1 MTFIG
6 CFIWM
11 QHNKQLTETAEK
23 LLKLSIKESFN
34 RNAWFWKTPQFS
46 ILKLKSKT
54 LQSTLLFFEIEK
66 P

>member
-46 ILKLKSKT
+46 ILKLKRDKNR
-54 LQSTLLFFEIEK
+54 
-66 P
+66 